1 MIWTRQKQL
10 FRGVFKK
17 SCSENMQQIYRRT
30 AIVSVLRLHGF
41 LNATQHSC
49 SNINKRPTEGAK
61 QFQQNCKQLYWNHT
75 STCVSPVLHIF
86 KTLFSKNT
94 SGQLLLTKFQL
105 SMKKVDQI
113 STFGTFFLKFFIQV
127 LNYLSYKSYLIE
139 GD

>member
-1 MIWTRQKQL
+1 MVIWTRQKQL

-94 SGQLLLTKFQL
+94 SDK
-105 SMKKVDQI
+105 I
-113 STFGTFFLKFFIQV
+113 STFYEKSWSDINFWNVFLKIFYPSFK
-127 LNYLSYKSYLIE
+127 LFKF
-139 GD
+139 

>member
-17 SCSENMQQIYRRT
+17 SCSENMQQIYRKI
-30 AIVSVLRLHGF
+30 AIVSVFRLHGF

-49 SNINKRPTEGAK
+49 SNINKRPTESAK

-75 STCVSPVLHIF
+75 STCVSPVLHIC
-86 KTLFSKNT
+86 KALFSKNT

-113 STFGTFFLKFFIQV
+113 WTVGTFFLKFFIHLQ
-127 LNYLSYKSYLIE
+127 SES
-139 GD
+139 